1 MKRHILLLCILGN
14 PFELVR
20 GGHQRTI
27 LEIINYFRENPNLEI
42 TVITSKCI
50 SGHTVIT
57 KLYTNITLYEIPI
70 KEEWAQNQDLLYQNR
85 EKIYKQIKDIYIEL
99 NMPVSLLH
107 STYWFSGLLGSL
119 LCDEFNLPQ
128 IHSVIGSLTVE

>member
-27 LEIINYFRENPNLEI
+27 LEIINYFRDNPNLEI

-50 SGHTVIT
+50 SGHIVIN

-70 KEEWAQNQDLLYQNR
+70 KEDWAQNQDLLYQNR
-85 EKIYKQIKDIYIEL
+85 REIYKQIKDIYIEL
-99 NMPVSLLH
+99 N
-107 STYWFSGLLGSL
+107 T
-119 LCDEFNLPQ
+119 
-128 IHSVIGSLTVE
+128 SVVNAK